1 MSLQRDEGEHCRVP
15 SELEAHDYK
24 TRSTRKAIGRQSAMA
39 PQRKS
44 GTRGGSERN
53 GDRH

>member
-1 MSLQRDEGEHCRVP
+1 MRLQRDEGEHYRLL

-24 TRSTRKAIGRQSAMA
+24 TRSTRKAIGRQSAVA
-39 PQRKS
+39 QQRKS
-44 GTRGGSERN
+44 GRERD